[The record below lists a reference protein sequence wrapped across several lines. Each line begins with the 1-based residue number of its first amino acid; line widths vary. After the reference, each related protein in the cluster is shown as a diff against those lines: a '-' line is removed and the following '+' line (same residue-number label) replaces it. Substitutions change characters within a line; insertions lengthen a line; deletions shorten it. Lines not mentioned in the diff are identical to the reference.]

1 MAHKVLNSLLQ
12 DVHQVSKAIAA
23 DTLQQS
29 ETVRQVGEVLD
40 ALQATLK
47 NRKCPTSE
55 QAEYAIYLL
64 RAERYRQTY
73 IHGKPFTDAC
83 QLSRLIAA
91 LKAIRRRLE
100 VTEDTW
106 RYRRWEACWAAA
118 IMAGIFILPAYLIF
132 SLAVWAGCDSYKSS
146 VVLGAYLVCVTGAA
160 FWSKDC
166 VAIYWSLYG
175 FIPLL
180 ILNGDLGFSFFSIPS

>member
-1 MAHKVLNSLLQ
+1 MTHKVLNSLLQ
-12 DVHQVSKAIAA
+12 DVHQISLAIAA

-29 ETVRQVGEVLD
+29 EALRQVGGVLD
-40 ALQATLK
+40 ALLATLK
-47 NRKCPTSE
+47 NRKCPASE
-55 QAEYAIYLL
+55 LAEYAIYLL

-73 IHGKPFTDAC
+73 IHGKPFIDAC
-83 QLSRLIAA
+83 ELSRLIAE

-106 RYRRWEACWAAA
+106 RYRRWEACWATY

-132 SLAVWAGCDSYKSS
+132 SLAVWAGYDTHTSS
-146 VVLGAYLVCVTGAA
+146 LILGAYLVCVTGAA

-175 FIPLL
+175 FIPLVM
-180 ILNGDLGFSFFSIPS
+180 LNGDLGLIPT

>member
-1 MAHKVLNSLLQ
+1 MTHKVLNSLLQ
-12 DVHQVSKAIAA
+12 DVHQISQAIAA

-29 ETVRQVGEVLD
+29 ETVRKVGEVLD
-40 ALQATLK
+40 ALQATLRNK
-47 NRKCPTSE
+47 KCPTSE

-83 QLSRLIAA
+83 ELSRLIAA

-100 VTEDTW
+100 VTEGTW
-106 RYRRWEACWAAA
+106 RYRRWELCWATY
-118 IMAGIFILPAYLIF
+118 IMSGVFILPAYLIF
-132 SLAVWAGCDSYKSS
+132 SLAVEPGCDLRTSS
-146 VVLGAYLVCVTGAA
+146 LILGAYLVCVTGAA

-166 VAIYWSLYG
+166 VAIYWSLFS
-175 FIPLL
+175 FIPL
-180 ILNGDLGFSFFSIPS
+180 IMLNG